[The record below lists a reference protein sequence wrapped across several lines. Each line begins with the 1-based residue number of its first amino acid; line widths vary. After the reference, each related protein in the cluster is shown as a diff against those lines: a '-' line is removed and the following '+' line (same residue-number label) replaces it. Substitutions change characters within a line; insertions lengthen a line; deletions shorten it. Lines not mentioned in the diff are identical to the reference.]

1 VFGEFRY
8 GAARPGSDDIRI
20 LGGRQ
25 QANIKPVEIPEIAG
39 VKGAPAAGRAWVH
52 RLVVEQVRGLFTAWD
67 GAGLVDRILTRKGSF
82 APRLVRGSRAIVSN
96 HAWGTAFDI
105 NYPWNRLGT
114 VPARPGETGS
124 VRELVPIAHEH
135 GFYWGG
141 HFSRCDGMH
150 FEVARLQ

>member
-20 LGGRQ
+20 LGGWQ

-67 GAGLVDRILTRKGSF
+67 EAALVDRILTWESSSPHASSAAVARS
-82 APRLVRGSRAIVSN
+82 SRTTPGHGLRHQLSME
-96 HAWGTAFDI
+96 
-105 NYPWNRLGT
+105 
-114 VPARPGETGS
+114 PARDRSSAPG
-124 VRELVPIAHEH
+124 REGLSA
-135 GFYWGG
+135 
-141 HFSRCDGMH
+141 
-150 FEVARLQ
+150 